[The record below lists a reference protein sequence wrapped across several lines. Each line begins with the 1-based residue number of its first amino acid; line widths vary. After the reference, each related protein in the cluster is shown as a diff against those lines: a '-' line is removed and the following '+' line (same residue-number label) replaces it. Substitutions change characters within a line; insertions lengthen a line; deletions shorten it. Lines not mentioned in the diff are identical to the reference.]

1 VRALYARLLKYWNED
16 RSLTALLIYLVIE
29 IFVVPLVTRDTLW
42 QPILQAVFYSLILL
56 SGVFSVASY
65 RYQFWTTFTLAAVAF
80 IVQLTSLFW
89 PSDRLTVVSLASSV
103 TFLSVLAVMVLV
115 HVFSEGEVNFH
126 RIRGGIAVYLIIGTV
141 LANAYYMI
149 ELLDP
154 ASFTSAIPGVV
165 QFTRWEFMYFSFVT
179 LTTLGYGDV
188 LPVSQTAQSLTMA
201 EGLIGQLLPVVLIAR
216 LVSLEIEHRRQRR
229 LKA

>member
-1 VRALYARLLKYWNED
+1 LLKYWNED

-65 RYQFWTTFTLAAVAF
+65 RYQFWTTFILAGVAF
-80 IVQLTSLFW
+80 MAQLTSLFW
-89 PSDRLTVVSLASSV
+89 PSARLTVVSLASSV
-103 TFLSVLAVMVLV
+103 TFLSVLAVLVLV
-115 HVFSEGEVNFH
+115 HVFREGEVNFH

-165 QFTRWEFMYFSFVT
+165 RFTRWEFMYFSFVT

-229 LKA
+229 PKA